1 MSLTHL
7 TDVIDRMYAQAVEE
21 VLAQHWGHTGLS
33 MGQRYD
39 QPMARTIRCTSCN
52 YYVEVKWH
60 EGRVIK
66 EERRP

>member
-7 TDVIDRMYAQAVEE
+7 TDVINRMYAQAVEE

-39 QPMARTIRCTSCN
+39 QPMARALSRRSRPRSRGCGRC
-52 YYVEVKWH
+52 
-60 EGRVIK
+60 
-66 EERRP
+66 